1 MPIFTA
7 VAAAVSAAV
16 GGGLFGAVAGFAART
31 LLTVGITKLIADRA
45 NKTAPGT
52 GDAGS
57 RVQLPPA
64 SNNKVPVVY
73 GKAYMAPIVTDAKI
87 STDQK
92 IMWYVCTLA
101 EVTDTGSYT
110 FGDIYW
116 GGKKVIFDGTDT
128 AKVVQLETNE
138 ATPQFDDKVNGKI
151 YIYKFPNGSSSGISG
166 GVTDA
171 ISLLSDL
178 SIPAD
183 QRWNGSIYTTGGQ
196 SPTMDNLAFVVVKV
210 YFDTN
215 AGTQR
220 LDSMSIELTNSLD
233 KPGDALYDYMTN
245 TRYGCAID
253 PSNVNTDS
261 IDTLNDYSDELI
273 NYIPVGGGTAT
284 QPRYRI
290 NGPINTGQNCLN
302 NLQELVDGCDS
313 WLQYSELTGEWTIVI
328 NKPYDWDGTTIGDL
342 YQITGDNLISGINVN
357 PIDLNN
363 AYNQLE
369 VQFPDNIVNDQI
381 NFNIINLIQFAPE
394 VMSPN
399 EPENKLV
406 VQFPQV
412 NNYIQ
417 ATYLGLRRM
426 LQSREDLV
434 IDCTL
439 DYSGI
444 QVQAGD
450 VITVPFEPY
459 AWDVQNSG
467 YGKLFRVSQV
477 QEAKL
482 DDGSLGARIVAFE
495 YNGTIYSD
503 DPIQDYVDSANTGI
517 ADPNII
523 STPNAPTAIL
533 NVANTIAQMSVTG
546 TIPTYGQVL
555 YMDFNIGTSSNS
567 ANHTTYT
574 TLKQSS
580 GEPYTAG
587 GNVSINVTD
596 VAPGTY
602 YWSVTARNDL
612 GGVRSPSSNSV
623 GWTSGPTVTV
633 YDSGSNTG
641 GVGTNNIKNGAIDA
655 LKIAAAAVIASKI
668 ADAAVG
674 FTKVANN
681 LTVGEYIYSYSYS
694 VGYPGSGVV
703 TLPVS
708 IDTFGTTLSTV
719 NFDVP
724 KFIDLTYSGGGGM
737 YPYYSGTSS
746 TTDGYLANSTAPY
759 EPALASQLEIYNGDY
774 NWFVLDYKTFT
785 PIPAL
790 TVLRFDLE
798 YQFVANGADAV
809 IQIVDMYTFSGY
821 PDSTISNTQ
830 NLKTITLVDGQP
842 EFINVSINGAGS
854 GALDGAGIL
863 IRMLSGTQVDIVH
876 GRVAL
881 YQTKT

>member
-253 PSNVNTDS
+253 SSNVNTDS

-273 NYIPVGGGTAT
+273 DYIPVGGGTAT
-284 QPRYRI
+284 QARYRI
-290 NGPINTGQNCLN
+290 NGPVNTGQNCLN
-302 NLQELVDGCDS
+302 NLQELVDACDS

-434 IDCTL
+434 IDLTL

-503 DPIQDYVDSANTGI
+503 DPIQNYVDSANTGI

-523 STPNAPTAIL
+523 STPNAPTATL

-633 YDSGSNTG
+633 YDSGTGAG
-641 GVGTNNIKNGAIDA
+641 GVGTTNIKSGAITA
-655 LKIAAAAVIASKI
+655 AKIAAAAVIASKI
-668 ADAAVG
+668 LDGVVSLSKLAPNTGGYLFKDLYTVFNSAAPQDLPVPAG
-674 FTKVANN
+674 PGVRNVPITIAGTN
-681 LTVGEYIYSYSYS
+681 
-694 VGYPGSGVV
+694 PGSSYIW
-703 TLPVS
+703 PW
-708 IDTFGTTLSTV
+708 
-719 NFDVP
+719 
-724 KFIDLTYSGGGGM
+724 YQ
-737 YPYYSGTSS
+737 GTSS
-746 TTDGYLANSTAPY
+746 SSDGYGTTSTGPY
-759 EPALASQLEIYNGDY
+759 EPYDAALIDLWADSGDY
-774 NWFVLDYKTFT
+774 DWYELFYQSFSSNPFATN
-785 PIPAL
+785 
-790 TVLRFDLE
+790 E
-798 YQFVANGADAV
+798 Y
-809 IQIVDMYTFSGY
+809 
-821 PDSTISNTQ
+821 
-830 NLKTITLVDGQP
+830 IT
-842 EFINVSINGAGS
+842 INVSIQIFSDTADTEIQIAPLPYFTGGVPLIQTQQMQSYTITQADPHVQTISTSYWTPTGTSVEALGFAIRNLTSGS
-854 GALDGAGIL
+854 TVTITSCWWSMAQYK
-863 IRMLSGTQVDIVH
+863 S
-876 GRVAL
+876 
-881 YQTKT
+881 

>member
-1 MPIFTA
+1 
-7 VAAAVSAAV
+7 
-16 GGGLFGAVAGFAART
+16 
-31 LLTVGITKLIADRA
+31 
-45 NKTAPGT
+45 
-52 GDAGS
+52 
-57 RVQLPPA
+57 
-64 SNNKVPVVY
+64 
-73 GKAYMAPIVTDAKI
+73 
-87 STDQK
+87 
-92 IMWYVCTLA
+92 MWYVCTLA

-253 PSNVNTDS
+253 SSNVNTDS

-273 NYIPVGGGTAT
+273 DYIPVGGGTAT
-284 QPRYRI
+284 QARYRI
-290 NGPINTGQNCLN
+290 NGPVNTGQNCLN

-434 IDCTL
+434 IDLTL

-503 DPIQDYVDSANTGI
+503 DPIQNYVDSANTGI

-523 STPNAPTAIL
+523 SIPNAPIATL

-587 GNVSINVTD
+587 GNVNINVTD

-668 ADAAVG
+668 ANAAVTASKLG
-674 FTKVANN
+674 PNVPGYLFRESYGVYQFTSPPDLPIAAGPGVRNVPITIAGTN
-681 LTVGEYIYSYSYS
+681 
-694 VGYPGSGVV
+694 PGS
-703 TLPVS
+703 S
-708 IDTFGTTLSTV
+708 
-719 NFDVP
+719 
-724 KFIDLTYSGGGGM
+724 FIW
-737 YPYYSGTSS
+737 PYYQGTSS
-746 TTDGYLANSTAPY
+746 TANGYFANSTASFVPGG
-759 EPALASQLEIYNGDY
+759 AAWISGYNISGDY
-774 NWFVLDYKTFT
+774 DWYELFYQSFSANPFT
-785 PIPAL
+785 TDEFLLVQTSFQLLSDTPN
-790 TVLRFDLE
+790 TK
-798 YQFVANGADAV
+798 
-809 IQIVDMYTFSGY
+809 IQIAPLLDFSGAIQIDTEYIQTITISDAEPY
-821 PDSTISNTQ
+821 PIIHNTAFNGYASASVTAFGYAIRNLTAGSTITVPTCWWQ
-830 NLKTITLVDGQP
+830 LQQGKI
-842 EFINVSINGAGS
+842 
-854 GALDGAGIL
+854 
-863 IRMLSGTQVDIVH
+863 
-876 GRVAL
+876 
-881 YQTKT
+881 